1 MQRFSTVVSVAATLI
16 LGAGLG
22 GSIATS
28 AQDATP
34 SAAGPTSAGTVI
46 HDTEGRVVAVA
57 LVMEDTDGVA
67 GVFVTATGLEPGEHG
82 LHAHET
88 GVCEPTGEKAF
99 SSAGGHVN
107 PTGAEHGDH
116 AGDLGNI
123 VVNADG
129 VGSAIAWTPSLT
141 LADLTDADG
150 AAIVIHA
157 SADLN
162 DPEGTSYGGRIACG
176 VLTSIAPGA

>member
-1 MQRFSTVVSVAATLI
+1 MHRFSAVVSIAATLI
-16 LGAGLG
+16 LGAGVG
-22 GSIATS
+22 GSLVTN
-28 AQDATP
+28 AQDGTP
-34 SAAGPTSAGTVI
+34 SAASPTSAGTVI
-46 HDTEGRVVAVA
+46 YDTAGRVVAVA

-107 PTGAEHGDH
+107 PTGAEHGGH

-129 VGSAIAWTPSLT
+129 VGSAVAWAKMLT
-141 LADLTDADG
+141 LEELTEADG

-157 SADLN
+157 RADLN
-162 DPEGTSYGGRIACG
+162 DAEGTSYGGRIACG
-176 VLTSIAPGA
+176 VLTTAAPVA